1 MKFFGPMKL
10 PLLFFAWFTVC
21 ISSVAVL
28 GKSRIP
34 EVAGPS
40 MRERIQDMIH
50 GVRDVPLP
58 VIVEA
63 LSGHAVLP
71 WQGEQKEALAQVA
84 GEVLA
89 TINKGGVL
97 ANRVNEAGNAA
108 EKFVQEALRANGFE
122 AGRPL
127 APSGRAR
134 AAGYP
139 DVEASRGED
148 AFYME
153 VKVCSSR
160 TENSTQRTFYLS
172 PSADFKVTRDAHHL
186 LIAIEL
192 APAVKGLYRARSVRW
207 LDLSRLVCDL
217 KYEFNASNRDMYDP
231 DASLIILE
239 SANARE

>member
-1 MKFFGPMKL
+1 MAGLVVLAASP
-10 PLLFFAWFTVC
+10 A
-21 ISSVAVL
+21 VAEIV
-28 GKSRIP
+28 
-34 EVAGPS
+34 EPS

-71 WQGEQKEALAQVA
+71 WEGEQKEALARVA
-84 GEVLA
+84 GDVVA
-89 TINKGGVL
+89 SINKGGVL
-97 ANRVNEAGNAA
+97 ASRVNEAGNAV
-108 EKFVQEALRANGFE
+108 ENFVQEALRANGFA
-122 AGRPL
+122 AGRPV

-139 DVEASRGED
+139 DIAATRGGD

-153 VKVCSSR
+153 VKVFSSR
-160 TENSTQRTFYLS
+160 TEDSTQRTFYLS

-231 DASLIILE
+231 DAGLIIFE
-239 SANARE
+239 SAGGER